1 MQFQQ
6 GFCRPLQRI
15 WELGF
20 PFKIVQAWGKEIGT
34 WYPCNNLQAA
44 LGGAWPWM
52 RSFSSTQGNSS
63 GERLGCELHAANRS
77 SSWGISVVQ
86 LGSVAWAATAD
97 HALCHSDLLAF
108 VIACL
113 LIRGNSSSSLLS
125 FPGKFATVRLVK
137 WTTIPATVAGL
148 EAETDAQ
155 HPFSHYSS
163 RFFSPSFHYQVS

>member
-15 WELGF
+15 WELGC
-20 PFKIVQAWGKEIGT
+20 PFKIVQAWGKGIGT
-34 WYPCNNLQAA
+34 WYPRNNLQAA

-52 RSFSSTQGNSS
+52 RSFSSAEGTSS
-63 GERLGCELHAANRS
+63 GEGLGCELCVANMS
-77 SSWGISVVQ
+77 SSWGMSMVH
-86 LGSVAWAATAD
+86 LGGVARAATAD
-97 HALCHSDLLAF
+97 RALCHSDLLAF
-108 VIACL
+108 EISCL
-113 LIRGNSSSSLLS
+113 LISGNRSSSLLS
-125 FPGKFATVRLVK
+125 FPGKFARVRLVK
-137 WTTIPATVAGL
+137 WTTIAATAADL